1 MLNKEIILDFLRS
14 QSQYLRNNYHILK
27 IGLIGSFA
35 RDEQSDTSDIDLLVE
50 FEPGTEDLFDLKLKL
65 KDFLKSKFQRD
76 VDICREKYLKPYI
89 KEYLMKEVIYV

>member
-1 MLNKEIILDFLRS
+1 MLNKKIILDFLKNH
-14 QSQYLRNNYHILK
+14 SQYLRNNYHILR

-50 FEPGTEDLFDLKLKL
+50 FEPGTEDIYNIKMKL
-65 KDFLKSKFQRD
+65 KDYLKSNFQRD

-89 KEYLMKEVIYV
+89 REYLMKEVIYV

>member
-1 MLNKEIILDFLRS
+1 MLNREIILDFLRN

-35 RDEQSDTSDIDLLVE
+35 RDEQSETNDIDLLVE
-50 FEPGTEDLFDLKLKL
+50 FEPGTEDLFDLKIKL
-65 KDFLKSKFQRD
+65 KDYLKSNFKRD
-76 VDICREKYLKPYI
+76 IDICRVKYLKPYA

>member
-1 MLNKEIILDFLRS
+1 MLNKEIILDFLKD

-35 RDEQSDTSDIDLLVE
+35 RDEQTDISDIDLLIE
-50 FEPGTEDLFDLKLKL
+50 FEPGTDDIYNIKMKL
-65 KDFLKSKFQRD
+65 KDYLKSNFQRD

-89 KEYLMKEVIYV
+89 KEYLMEEVIYV